1 MSFTQEEL
9 EYMRQLSEEKPND
22 KVLLS
27 ILNKMKGDTAESL
40 IQKII
45 ETASETHPDNPNE
58 FIESSKYDG
67 SNMVS
72 FLTEFASG
80 NIPPS
85 DLKFNTDFNMIDMNS
100 KPWGHQCDITYDDVE
115 NLKKIFINCVCKEN
129 PHSPHV
135 IVYNLMKA
143 LEPTHEAIK
152 SICHKNESRIEMK
165 VHSSPGWNYR
175 VPIQNILMSCFYS
188 LPLIYLERQHK
199 YMEVN
204 CSYIKTIDESTENL
218 EE

>member
-9 EYMRQLSEEKPND
+9 EYMRQLSEKNPNNQT
-22 KVLLS
+22 LLS

-58 FIESSKYDG
+58 FIMSSKYDG

-85 DLKFNTDFNMIDMNS
+85 DLEFNTDFNMRDMNS
-100 KPWGHQCDITYDDVE
+100 EPWGHQCDVTYDDVE
-115 NLKKIFINCVCKEN
+115 NLKEIFINCVCKEN

-135 IVYNLMKA
+135 IVYNLMKSLKPA
-143 LEPTHEAIK
+143 YEAIK
-152 SICHKNESRIEMK
+152 SICCENKSQIEMK

-175 VPIQNILMSCFYS
+175 VPIQNILSSCFSS
-188 LPLIYLERQHK
+188 LPLIYLKRKHE
-199 YMEVN
+199 YMQVN
-204 CSYIKTIDESTENL
+204 CSGEPINESKEWSD
-218 EE
+218 